1 MRSTPR
7 RSIRALAVLAIGLA
21 FPAFA
26 AAIAQPATRAEY
38 EAFRKAQDAA
48 SNEAYRAGDYA
59 RCRAIEEASLQAARR
74 FGDDKEEAASIYGLA
89 LVDVATGRL
98 DDAERRFRQTI
109 GMAQATG
116 SQKRMA
122 SSMRGLGRVLEARGR
137 MHEAAEVEVA
147 ALALLLEHGE
157 PMDQSESYYSLAKLF
172 VGLENLPAAKVGVD
186 RAIALMGKSPPDFPL
201 GLNLVLRSHI
211 ERESGDAKAALAD
224 AEAAV
229 AAFARADSRLGGAIG
244 QFALGN
250 ALAVNGEP
258 ERGLALLRAGE
269 ATAVALDDATLR
281 ADLLLSEGT
290 VLNGMQRHA
299 EALPPLQEAAAITT
313 RLSLDSVLRDVNL
326 ELEKANSALGRT
338 ADALAASKAAFAAQ
352 TRIAGLDKIG
362 EVAGRSAESQ
372 LADVNSRFMSLDP
385 ASSAGDPDPAAPA
398 VPAAKPAS
406 RRAAWS
412 WWMLLPLLALATA
425 IAFAVRYLLRLR
437 SRQRR
442 LESEHRQLRRQV
454 TLDPLTGTLARRAF
468 VDELAAQL
476 QHAQAQGA
484 TVSLLVFDLDHFKR
498 INDRH
503 GHLTGDAALKL
514 LAGLVREQLDSADLF
529 GRFGGDEFLVACRQA
544 PDAAH
549 ALAERLRASVE
560 QRSRFADSGL
570 PPLAISIGLA
580 HAGPD
585 AGYDPEALFLRA
597 DAALYA
603 AKDAGRNRVVVGT
616 GVESG
621 GDPRSLLQPASD
633 TVD

>member
-172 VGLENLPAAKVGVD
+172 VGLDNLPAAKVGVD

-362 EVAGRSAESQ
+362 EAAGRSAESQ
-372 LADVNSRFMSLDP
+372 LAEVNSRFMSLEP
-385 ASSAGDPDPAAPA
+385 ASRAGDPVAAAPA
-398 VPAAKPAS
+398 EAAPAPK
-406 RRAAWS
+406 RAWS
-412 WWMLLPLLALATA
+412 WWMLLPLLALAA
-425 IAFAVRYLLRLR
+425 ALAFAVRHLLRLR
-437 SRQRR
+437 SHQQA
-442 LESEHRQLRRQV
+442 LESEHQRLRRQV
-454 TLDPLTGTLARRAF
+454 VLDPLTGTLTRRAF
-468 VDELAAQL
+468 ADELAAML
-476 QHAQAQGA
+476 QHAQGQAA
-484 TVSLLVFDLDHFKR
+484 PVSLLVFDLDHFKR

-616 GVESG
+616 GIESG